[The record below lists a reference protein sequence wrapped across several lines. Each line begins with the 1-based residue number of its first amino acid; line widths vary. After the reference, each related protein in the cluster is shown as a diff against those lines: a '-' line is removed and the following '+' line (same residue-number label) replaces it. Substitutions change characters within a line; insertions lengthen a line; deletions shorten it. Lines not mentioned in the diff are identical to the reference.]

1 MWKIVE
7 CIDLLIIAHLAE
19 IKPGQK
25 VLDIATGIGEP
36 AVTAAEVVGGSSTTT
51 NGGGHVLTIGVSLQ
65 RLAIAKKRAMFLG
78 CKGLAFGN
86 GQISRQGV
94 VSTPNYD
101 PHNLIHT
108 YINNNIS

>member
-51 NGGGHVLTIGVSLQ
+51 NGGGHVLTIDVSLQ